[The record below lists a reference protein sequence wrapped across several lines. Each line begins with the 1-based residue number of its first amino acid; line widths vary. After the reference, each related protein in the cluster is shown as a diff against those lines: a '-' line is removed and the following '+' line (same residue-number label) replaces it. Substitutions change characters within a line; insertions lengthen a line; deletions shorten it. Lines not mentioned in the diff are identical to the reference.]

1 MVDIQ
6 HIRETFA
13 NDKFATDCLGA
24 VVDSVDGDEAV
35 VSFEIGPQH
44 LNAFG
49 GLMGGTVFTLA
60 DFAFAVAT
68 NHQGNVVVSVTAS
81 IQHVGA
87 VKGTRVIAHAVPE
100 KIGKS
105 LCFYTV
111 EVTDDLGNL
120 IAKASFTGKRVSAT
134 IN

>member
-1 MVDIQ
+1 MEDIQ
-6 HIRETFA
+6 AIRDQFA
-13 NDKFATDCLGA
+13 KDRFATDCLGA
-24 VVDSVDGDEAV
+24 VVDSVEGDEAV

-68 NHQGNVVVSVTAS
+68 NHAGNVVVSVVGS
-81 IQHVGA
+81 IQHIGA
-87 VKGTRVIAHAVPE
+87 VKGTRVKAHAVPE
-100 KIGKS
+100 KVGKS

-111 EVTDDLGNL
+111 TITDDLGNL
-120 IAKASFTGKRVSAT
+120 VAKASFTGKRVSAT
-134 IN
+134 LK